1 MCFVVLHL
9 KINKL
14 MLWLTPPKF
23 ADTGLMEE
31 YVVVIGIRK
40 EVKKRKGSVEDDTK
54 AEELAHVTVKA
65 EKSRDLLSASWSPG
79 KLVA

>member
-1 MCFVVLHL
+1 MV
-9 KINKL
+9 
-14 MLWLTPPKF
+14 
-23 ADTGLMEE
+23 A
-31 YVVVIGIRK
+31 IGIRK